1 VLVQAW
7 RRVEF
12 NRGFTASGYRRV
24 NGSRLV
30 RSGSLAD
37 IEAHLRRPALTLS
50 ADITEHDLHVRFVPK
65 VISATFAS
73 VLHQWGQ
80 TLEGPLPEKYFR
92 GLVPATHILRSD
104 Q

>member
-1 VLVQAW
+1 VGSLRADI
-7 RRVEF
+7 
-12 NRGFTASGYRRV
+12 GASMAQG
-24 NGSRLV
+24 LV

-73 VLHQWGQ
+73 VLH
-80 TLEGPLPEKYFR
+80 E
-92 GLVPATHILRSD
+92 
-104 Q
+104 